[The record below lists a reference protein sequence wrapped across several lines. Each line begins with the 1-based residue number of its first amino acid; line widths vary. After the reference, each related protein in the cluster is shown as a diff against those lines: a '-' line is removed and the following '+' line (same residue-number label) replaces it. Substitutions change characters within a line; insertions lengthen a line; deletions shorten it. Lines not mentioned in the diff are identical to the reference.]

1 MRKKTFLSGFTA
13 LIAIMLLLSA
23 CSSQQATTEAATATT
38 KTKVGIVLSDI
49 GLGDQSYSDAAFRGL
64 IKARNEESII
74 FDYKEISQT
83 KTYDEAFNQLT
94 KEDNDV
100 IIGLGYI
107 MKDSLE
113 KAAKANPNKQFI
125 IVDETSELP
134 NVASITFK
142 EEEGSFLAGA
152 VAAMASTSNRIGFI
166 GGVESPLLHKF
177 QSGFEQGARSIDP
190 NVSFVTNYTGDFGN
204 PAVGSKAAKDMIEN
218 DNVDVI
224 YTVAGLTGV
233 GALQEAQT
241 QGKYAIGVDS
251 DQFFVAEKAVL
262 TSMIKNVDVA
272 LYSALQ
278 SFAKNNHTFKD
289 KDMVFGLTDDGVGLT
304 DIHVIQLTA
313 EQQKQLEDLKKKLIS
328 GEIKIDLTS

>member
-23 CSSQQATTEAATATT
+23 CSSQQATTEAATAT
-38 KTKVGIVLSDI
+38 KKIKVGIVLSDI

-64 IKARNEESII
+64 IKARNEESIT

-94 KEDNDV
+94 KENNDV

-107 MKDSLE
+107 MKESLE
-113 KAAKANPNKQFI
+113 NAAKANPTKQFI
-125 IVDETSELP
+125 IVDETSKLP

-152 VAAMASTSNRIGFI
+152 VAAMASTSNRIGFL

-177 QSGFEQGARSIDP
+177 QSGFEQGARSVNP

-204 PAVGSKAAKDMIEN
+204 SDLGAKTAKDMIEN

-272 LYSALQ
+272 LYSALE
-278 SFAKNNHTFKD
+278 SFGKNNNTFKE

-328 GEIKIDLTS
+328 GEIKINLSS